1 MSRVD
6 AEPTDDN
13 YIVVRVAEGTA
24 ELGEHHPKAVADAL
38 MRVLTVMPP
47 TDHENLPAA
56 LVGAD
61 EIPALVPH
69 TFVFFQLGW
78 ARQFSAARIRLARW

>member
-1 MSRVD
+1 MNCAAHEYEILILARP
-6 AEPTDDN
+6 A
-13 YIVVRVAEGTA
+13 
-24 ELGEHHPKAVADAL
+24 HPIIAG
-38 MRVLTVMPP
+38 RT

-56 LVGAD
+56 MGGAD

-78 ARQFSAARIRLARW
+78 ARQFSAARIRLD